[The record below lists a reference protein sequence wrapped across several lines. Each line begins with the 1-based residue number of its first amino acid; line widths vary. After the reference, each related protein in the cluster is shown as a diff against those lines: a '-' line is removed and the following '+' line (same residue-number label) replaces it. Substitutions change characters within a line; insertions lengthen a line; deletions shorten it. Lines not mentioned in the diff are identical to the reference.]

1 MLNQKC
7 CIANGNFFLFVH
19 VSLLLQLVE
28 LNSDARMKLSQ
39 DIEKVTIPGK
49 KEAYRLYGG
58 DGKSPSGKI
67 HNKAGK
73 ANHNTFSDFF
83 KTQLEN
89 LKKLANLLQFQIHF
103 HPRHFVEARWSSG

>member
-1 MLNQKC
+1 M
-7 CIANGNFFLFVH
+7 
-19 VSLLLQLVE
+19 E

-58 DGKSPSGKI
+58 DGKSPSGKP
-67 HNKAGK
+67 HNKAGTE
-73 ANHNTFSDFF
+73 NHNTFCDFF

-89 LKKLANLLQFQIHF
+89 LKKLANF
-103 HPRHFVEARWSSG
+103 SSFKSISILDISWRRCGLVVSALDFRPGGRSQA

>member
-1 MLNQKC
+1 M
-7 CIANGNFFLFVH
+7 
-19 VSLLLQLVE
+19 E

-58 DGKSPSGKI
+58 DGKSPSGKTY
-67 HNKAGK
+67 NKAGTE
-73 ANHNTFSDFF
+73 NHNTFCDFF

-89 LKKLANLLQFQIHF
+89 LKKLTIFQVSNPF
-103 HPRHFVEARWSSG
+103 PSSTSRGGGVV